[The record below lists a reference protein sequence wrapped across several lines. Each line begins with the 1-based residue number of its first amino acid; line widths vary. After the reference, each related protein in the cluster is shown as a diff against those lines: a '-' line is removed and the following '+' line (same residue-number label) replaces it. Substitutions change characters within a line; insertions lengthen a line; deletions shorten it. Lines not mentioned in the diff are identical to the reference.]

1 MLILNRRHMSVYWRL
16 LAIITTAAAQI
27 LPAHRSA
34 FVRRRFR
41 LITLMMIE
49 LGRFDDVHAHVTS
62 SHWTDDDV
70 DRRQPYAG
78 K

>member
-1 MLILNRRHMSVYWRL
+1 MSVYWRL

-41 LITLMMIE
+41 LITLMIE